1 MPRLGKF
8 HNKLRALGQN
18 RLYERYTVHD
28 PLPPPPPHAVAH
40 RRREQVSNF
49 AEIEAHIATTVI
61 SAIQHVFVPDIR
73 FPAVQ
78 ADKVRL

>member
-1 MPRLGKF
+1 
-8 HNKLRALGQN
+8 
-18 RLYERYTVHD
+18 
-28 PLPPPPPHAVAH
+28 VAH
-40 RRREQVSNF
+40 RRREQVSDF